1 MIQVTENIVLDD
13 SELEESF
20 IRSSGPG
27 GQHVNKTSTGV
38 QLRFDAAGSPSFGE
52 GVRARLMALAGS
64 RLTAEGV
71 IVITATNHRSQ
82 KDNREEALARL
93 VQLIRAAAPPPRH
106 RRKTRPSRAA
116 KARRMDSKRKRGEIK
131 AGRRPVRPD

>member
-1 MIQVTENIVLDD
+1 MIYVTDHIALDE

-38 QLRFDAAGSPSFGE
+38 QLRFDAAGSPSLGE

-64 RLTAEGV
+64 RLTAEGA

-82 KDNREEALARL
+82 KGNREEAVERL
-93 VQLIRAAAPPPRH
+93 IQLIRAAAVPPRP

-116 KARRMDSKRKRGEIK
+116 KARRMDSKRRRGEIK